1 MGVRPEYAISCG
13 YSPLVADDVQL
24 VMPADPEFLRLA
36 RVTAMGL
43 ASRLSFTIDE
53 IDDLRIAIDE
63 LVFGLIGTKGRA
75 GKVVLRYAVSD
86 NGLEVH
92 GQGEFEDGDA
102 GGKEAAPVLNELSE
116 LILDAVADEHSLE
129 VVDGKP
135 SFRLVK
141 RRNR

>member
-1 MGVRPEYAISCG
+1 MSDE
-13 YSPLVADDVQL
+13 VQL

-63 LVFGLIGTKGRA
+63 LVFGLIGTAGRP
-75 GKVVLRYAVSD
+75 GRVTMRYALQD
-86 NGLEVH
+86 AGLEVR
-92 GQGEFEDGDA
+92 GTGTFEDG
-102 GGKEAAPVLNELSE
+102 AATPGLTELSE

-129 VVDGKP
+129 PDGP
-135 SFRLVK
+135 NPTFRLLK
-141 RRNR
+141 RRTEA

>member
-1 MGVRPEYAISCG
+1 MSDE
-13 YSPLVADDVQL
+13 VQL

-63 LVFGLIGTKGRA
+63 LLFGLIGTKGRP
-75 GKVVLRYAVSD
+75 GRVTMRYAMVGA
-86 NGLEVH
+86 GLEVR
-92 GQGEFEDGDA
+92 GSGDFEDGLETP
-102 GGKEAAPVLNELSE
+102 GLTELSE
-116 LILDAVADEHSLE
+116 LILNAVTDEHEL
-129 VVDGKP
+129 VPDGPRP

-141 RRNR
+141 RRADQGVKG

>member
-1 MGVRPEYAISCG
+1 MSADEVR
-13 YSPLVADDVQL
+13 L

-63 LVFGLIGTKGRA
+63 LIFGLIGTKGRS
-75 GKVVLRYAVSD
+75 GKVVLRYSLSD
-86 NGLEVH
+86 NGLEVVGT
-92 GQGEFEDGDA
+92 GQFDDDGRTP
-102 GGKEAAPVLNELSE
+102 GLNELSE

-129 VVDGKP
+129 LEGERP

-141 RRNR
+141 RRS